1 MGLWILWDEGVLS
14 TAVAIALQLLMV
26 EHQVLCQHQVMYWIQ
41 KQQAQHQVLYWIQK
55 QQAPNQTS
63 ANSTLYFEAPPEG

>member
-14 TAVAIALQLLMV
+14 TVVVAALQLLMV
-26 EHQVLCQHQVMYWIQ
+26 EHQVLC
-41 KQQAQHQVLYWIQK
+41 QHQVLYWIQK

-63 ANSTLYFEAPPEG
+63 VNSTLHFEAPLEG